1 MRINITARHFKL
13 NDDLKVYTENEV
25 QQLTKYFDNI
35 IDLDVILEWQKFH
48 RTAELKTSVFGTMLT
63 AQYQADEM
71 HKAIHGAVDK
81 MERQLIKYKE
91 KLRNFDHEK
100 TTPQPVE
107 AGEDEMEDF
116 LEE

>member
-13 NDDLKVYTENEV
+13 KDDLRTYTENEV

-48 RTAELKTSVFGTMLT
+48 RTAELKTNVFGNMLT
-63 AQYQADEM
+63 AHAEADEM
-71 HKAIHGAVDK
+71 HKAINSAVEK

-91 KLRNFDHEK
+91 KLRKFDHEK
-100 TTPQPVE
+100 PVPQPVE
-107 AGEDEMEDF
+107 AGDDDMEDY
-116 LEE
+116 LED